1 MPTNIVP
8 APDGKAQPIS
18 PSTTDNTED
27 TRSIKK
33 DVKEAYL
40 TDCQSRLSPLT
51 PDSPFSYGRAT
62 EWIHNQLQTSS
73 QRQWKPTLLRFGPI
87 SGIFSMVVAFS
98 SIMVSLGVLVGSDG
112 AAVHSWVAEPS
123 IYLAICTA
131 VANLSLR
138 YACIQGVV
146 VAWWVRALNGQLFFR
161 YSPLVLLVRA
171 YLLKRAFCPLLRQVS
186 SVMYR
191 STPSSNDPKHSD
203 ALLFSI
209 LSTNDDARIYPCPVA
224 S

>member
-1 MPTNIVP
+1 MPTNILP
-8 APDGKAQPIS
+8 APDGKEHPVS
-18 PSTTDNTED
+18 SSTTDNTED

-33 DVKEAYL
+33 DIKEAYL
-40 TDCQSRLSPLT
+40 TDCQSPLSPLT

-146 VAWWVRALNGQLFFR
+146 VAWWVRALNGKLFVVTV
-161 YSPLVLLVRA
+161 P
-171 YLLKRAFCPLLRQVS
+171 
-186 SVMYR
+186 R
-191 STPSSNDPKHSD
+191 S
-203 ALLFSI
+203 
-209 LSTNDDARIYPCPVA
+209 C
-224 S
+224 